1 MNKPRVSLRDLA
13 RMADVSHATVSLAL
27 RNQPQVAAETR
38 ERIQHLARSCGYQPD
53 PMLRALAEYR
63 RGKATPHYRATLAW
77 LTYYRDPK
85 QADIIIDFLHHRQGA
100 EERAAELGYKLEIF
114 APARDRL
121 GAAQLKKILQARGIQ
136 GILLPPLP
144 KHGPLM
150 DFDFSPF
157 SVITFGHSL
166 MAPSLDLVA
175 NDQFAASALTLKKL
189 REMGHRRIGFVTS
202 RPQSERTQWKFVGG
216 YLGEQAGLPAKER
229 LPIFLQEETDLTEEG
244 FRKMA
249 PWMKKYRPDAVI
261 THFSEMIG
269 HLNSQGTRVPEDI
282 SVAMLPAM
290 ARETWA
296 GVDLNSKEVG
306 RTAVDALASMLYHNE
321 RGIPAK
327 PKRILIQAVWQD
339 GPTVI
344 SRPAKAVS

>member
-27 RNQPQVAAETR
+27 RNQPQVAAATR
-38 ERIQHLARSCGYQPD
+38 ERIQQLARSCGYQPD

-100 EERAAELGYKLEIF
+100 EERAAELGYKIEIF

-121 GAAQLKKILQARGIQ
+121 GSAQLKKILQARGIQ

-144 KHGPLM
+144 KHGPLL
-150 DFDFSPF
+150 DFDFTPF

-175 NDQFAASALTLKKL
+175 NDQFAASALALKKL
-189 REMGHRRIGFVTS
+189 RAMGHRRIGFVTS
-202 RPQSERTQWKFVGG
+202 RPLGERTNWQFVGG

-229 LPIFLQEETDLTEEG
+229 LPIFLHEESALSAAGFQALT
-244 FRKMA
+244 
-249 PWMKKYRPDAVI
+249 PWLKKHRPDAVI
-261 THFSEMIG
+261 THFPEMLG
-269 HLNSQGTRVPEDI
+269 HLSRQGVRVPEDI
-282 SVAMLPAM
+282 SVAMLPAV
-290 ARETWA
+290 AQETWA

-306 RTAVDALASMLYHNE
+306 RTAVDSLASMLYHNE
-321 RGIPAK
+321 RGVPTT
-327 PKRILIQAVWQD
+327 PKRILIQAIWQE
-339 GPTVI
+339 GTT
-344 SRPAKAVS
+344 AVAR